1 LNVQSI
7 IPEQIFGL
15 GALHV
20 PISITRVLAYF
31 FKINIPRSPFFTK
44 PYSGFQKRMHDPST
58 SLPTENIV
66 DPFVLYARSL
76 HNYTLGL
83 WTETRRIAEE
93 KARARQLAA
102 SLSVPTKVEVE
113 DKKKEKEN
121 TSPSQLDESS
131 DKQK

>member
-1 LNVQSI
+1 
-7 IPEQIFGL
+7 
-15 GALHV
+15 
-20 PISITRVLAYF
+20 
-31 FKINIPRSPFFTK
+31 
-44 PYSGFQKRMHDPST
+44 MHDPST
-58 SLPTENIV
+58 SLPTENTV

-102 SLSVPTKVEVE
+102 SLSVPAKEVE

-131 DKQK
+131 DNQI